1 MKTVR
6 TIRFALL
13 LGLVGSLALP
23 AVSHA
28 GPRDFVVFAPGMGAS
43 EAEAKPYLDT
53 FFAYLEKELH
63 WPAKSGHGSYLD
75 DEKAVG
81 QFIAKEGPGYA
92 LVPPSY
98 YLQLACKKAPVTLLA
113 SIVGLTDTT
122 GSGRYH
128 VVVKDPQYKSL
139 GDLKG
144 KRIAS
149 NHFQDTRFISA
160 VVLGG
165 KFDAE
170 KDFVLAPTNSP
181 IKPFKE
187 VDRGQAD
194 AALVDDAQ
202 LQHMGSLPFGKS
214 LKVVYSSEALP
225 PFPVVAFN
233 SVVSASERAAVG
245 KALVGMCQSEDGGKV
260 CKSLQITRFAPVAA
274 SAYQHAIKQYCK

>member
-1 MKTVR
+1 MNTVR
-6 TIRFALL
+6 SRLALL
-13 LGLVGSLALP
+13 FGLLGSLALP

-53 FFAYLEKELH
+53 FFAYLEKQLH
-63 WPAKSGHGSYLD
+63 WPAKSGHGTYLD

-81 QFIAKEGPGYA
+81 QYIAKENPGYA

-98 YLQLACKKAPVTLLA
+98 FLQLTCKKAPITPLA
-113 SIVGLTDTT
+113 SIVGLSDTT
-122 GSGRYH
+122 GSGRFH
-128 VVVKDPQYKSL
+128 VVVKDEQYKTL
-139 GDLKG
+139 ADLKG

-149 NHFQDTRFISA
+149 NHLQDPRFVSK

-165 KFDAE
+165 KYDAE

-202 LQHMGSLPFGKS
+202 LQHMESLPFGKS

-233 SVVSASERAAVG
+233 SVVSAADRAAVG
-245 KALVGMCQSEDGGKV
+245 KALVGMCQSEEGAKV
-260 CKSLQITRFAPVAA
+260 CKSLQITKFAPVNAA
-274 SAYQHAIKQYCK
+274 AFQHAVKQYCE